1 MNANEPKKYMAEI
14 NVIPLVDVVLVLLII
29 FMVTAPLLYRGIDL
43 KLPKSEMNS
52 IKAEEGRTISVS
64 KGRQIYLDSKAVS
77 LRELERSLSSM
88 KEKNPDMNL
97 FLRADRDVPYGLV
110 VQVMDIIKKSGI
122 DRLGMV
128 TETETSPRTP

>member
-64 KGRQIYLDSKAVS
+64 KARQIYLDSKAVS

-128 TETETSPRTP
+128 TETETSSRTP